1 MTIISGL
8 KVTLADLCISDNT
21 HPMTKDDAPIS
32 IKKKSKGKKKK
43 EKKREHHIYKHE
55 FKKETCFGTMQA
67 TCSTSDIK
75 HINDN
80 SLRSTTHLKS

>member
-1 MTIISGL
+1 MTITSRL
-8 KVTLADLCISDNT
+8 KVALADLCINDNT
-21 HPMTKDDAPIS
+21 HPMTKDDAPVS
-32 IKKKSKGKKKK
+32 IKKKSKGKKRKRKK
-43 EKKREHHIYKHE
+43 EHQFYKHE

-67 TCSTSDIK
+67 TCSTSAIK

>member
-32 IKKKSKGKKKK
+32 IKKKSKG
-43 EKKREHHIYKHE
+43 EKKSTHTQKSIISTNMNLKRKPALGPCKLHAQPLTLNTSMTTACGPQHI
-55 FKKETCFGTMQA
+55 
-67 TCSTSDIK
+67 
-75 HINDN
+75 
-80 SLRSTTHLKS
+80 